1 MVYNNCANPNNNCS
15 KYIDKIVEGGT
26 ITYISGSGEGE
37 LVASDTGTLII
48 TPSVI
53 SGLSLCSNSI
63 SYEWSRV
70 IKVDTNN
77 NNNLTGNLLVS
88 YPKGHEVY
96 AKLCI
101 YNPQILETVL
111 LGINVNVAGGETSR
125 VDPIYDSFGLACW
138 EDLEGLYPPSYTIN
152 GISSNIR
159 LEKLNVPQC
168 LFGNLDDDCSSNAI
182 NLKMPS
188 RGETGNLKLSIL
200 GTTTGDNLSVRIMVE
215 YIIQN
220 INDKYI
226 LNIIVSSEKTD

>member
-1 MVYNNCANPNNNCS
+1 MVYNNWGNHNNIYS
-15 KYIDKIVEGGT
+15 KYIDKFVEGGT

-37 LVASDTGTLII
+37 LATSDPGTLTI

-53 SGLSLCSNSI
+53 SGLSLYSNSI

-88 YPKGHEVY
+88 YPEGRDVY

-101 YNPQILETVL
+101 YNPRLQFTNL
-111 LGINVNVAGGETSR
+111 LGINVNVGD
-125 VDPIYDSFGLACW
+125 VPIEVEPIFDNGLACW
-138 EDLEGLYPPSYTIN
+138 EDRESLYPPSYTIN

-159 LEKLNVPQC
+159 LEKLNELQY
-168 LFGNLDDDCSSNAI
+168 LFGNLDGDCSSNAI

-200 GTTTGDNLSVRIMVE
+200 GTTTVGSLSVRIMVE

-220 INDKYI
+220 INDKYT
-226 LNIIVSSEKTD
+226 LNISVSSEQIPD

>member
-1 MVYNNCANPNNNCS
+1 MVYNNCANPNNICS

-26 ITYISGSGEGE
+26 ITYTSSGVEGE
-37 LVASDTGTLII
+37 LATDTGTLTI

-53 SGLSLCSNSI
+53 GGLSLCSNGI

-88 YPKGHEVY
+88 YPKGHGVY

-101 YNPQILETVL
+101 YNPQILETAL
-111 LGINVNVAGGETSR
+111 LGINVNVDGVSR
-125 VDPIYDSFGLACW
+125 GVDPIYDSFSLACW

-152 GISSNIR
+152 GISSDIR

-168 LFGNLDDDCSSNAI
+168 LFGNLDGGCSSNAI

-220 INDKYI
+220 INDNYI